1 MIIQDY
7 SEHIENFE
15 NYLKSKLASIDEI
28 SGDNSVLFKKILYVS
43 FLDSLSSCV
52 YPGRGNKERFVSML
66 ERFSKWEDRDRVSL
80 PHLGKFVQITS
91 DPLLEQARKYV
102 TPKLK
107 TWQERS
113 CHVISIS
120 EDPRIDEI
128 EDKSWKTNKE
138 TGIHVSLTDFKHIS
152 LLYQLRNALV
162 HQFQSRGDEMG
173 NLRQLDHPY
182 YQRVQIFDGTLED
195 MKPVRFELVYPT
207 QFLKSLSEKTLENV
221 VDYLK
226 DGNINP
232 FPHYYA
238 GDYWITEFN

>member
-7 SEHIENFE
+7 SEQIESFE
-15 NYLKSKLASIDEI
+15 DYLKSKLASIDAI
-28 SGDNSVLFKKILYVS
+28 SGDNDVLFKKILYVS

-52 YPGRGNKERFVSML
+52 YPGRGNKERFISML

-80 PHLGKFVQITS
+80 PHLGKFVHISS
-91 DPLLEQARKYV
+91 DPLLEKARKYV

-107 TWQERS
+107 KWQERS
-113 CHVISIS
+113 GREILIS
-120 EDPRIDEI
+120 EDPKIGEI
-128 EDKSWKTNKE
+128 KDKSWKTNKE
-138 TGIHVSLTDFKHIS
+138 TGIKASLTDFKHIN

-173 NLRQLDHPY
+173 KKRQHDHPF
-182 YQRVQIFDGTLED
+182 YQVVQTFDETLG
-195 MKPVRFELVYPT
+195 MKPLRIELVYPT
-207 QFLKSLSEKTLENV
+207 QFIKGLTESTLENV
-221 VDYLK
+221 VNYLK

-238 GDYWITEFN
+238 GDYWIADIN